1 MGEYA
6 VSEMKY
12 ALVDENTTA
21 DQLEDADYTLS
32 EAPTTIPS
40 GKVLYQKK
48 VVSLDSSK
56 AGLAG
61 ANYTLTIT
69 TELVQATAEAA
80 NGWATYP
87 GKN

>member
-1 MGEYA
+1 MT
-6 VSEMKY
+6 S
-12 ALVDENTTA
+12 
-21 DQLEDADYTLS
+21 
-32 EAPTTIPS
+32 APTTIPD

-48 VVSLDSSK
+48 VVSLDSK
-56 AGLAG
+56 NAGLAG

-87 GKN
+87 GKASN